1 VNYHVMKEPRTKP
14 LTAVIAELREVL
26 IKSSERRGDHD
37 TAALVRRL
45 FAPPDDS
52 EAEPGKKDAA

>member
-1 VNYHVMKEPRTKP
+1 MKEPRTKP